1 MIESKEGD
9 KMDVRHLPDSEHT
22 SRMTTA
28 ELRNSYLVNTLFN
41 SGELNMV
48 YIHLDRAIV
57 GTAIPTDKNLTLE
70 ASRKELAA
78 DFFLER
84 REIGILNIGKKGEVI
99 VDKKDY
105 VLDQYD
111 CLYLGTGNRSV
122 EFVSDD
128 PKEPAEFYFL
138 SYPAHAKYPNA
149 LMMVQEST
157 GVAMGSA
164 KEANQRTIHK
174 YIFSEGIKSCQLVMG
189 MTVLK
194 EGSVWNTMPAH
205 THERRSEIYLY
216 FDVPDNA
223 VVCHL
228 MGKPEE
234 TRHLIIRNKQAVIS
248 PSWSIHSAAGTQ
260 NYSFIWGMGGENQD
274 FNDMDGVTMSRL
286 M

>member
-1 MIESKEGD
+1 MQA
-9 KMDVRHLPDSEHT
+9 RHLPDAVRF

-28 ELRNSYLVNTLFN
+28 ELREELLIDNLFKT
-41 SGELNMV
+41 GEIAMV
-48 YIHLDRAIV
+48 YVHLDRAIV
-57 GTAIPTDKNLTLE
+57 GSAVPTVQSLKPE
-70 ASRKELAA
+70 VSKKELAA
-78 DFFLER
+78 EYLLQR
-84 REIGILNIGKKGEVI
+84 REIGVINIGASGKVI
-99 VDKKDY
+99 ADSVAY
-105 VLDQYD
+105 PLENRD
-111 CLYLGTGNRSV
+111 CLYLGMGNREI

-234 TRHLIIRNKQAVIS
+234 TRHLIMRNKQAVIS